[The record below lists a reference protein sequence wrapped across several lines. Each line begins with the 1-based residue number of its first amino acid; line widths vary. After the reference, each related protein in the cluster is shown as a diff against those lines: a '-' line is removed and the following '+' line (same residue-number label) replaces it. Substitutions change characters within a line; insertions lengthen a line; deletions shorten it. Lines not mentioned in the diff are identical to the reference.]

1 MRITGGIHR
10 GRILKVPDGLE
21 VRPTQDRVREALF
34 NILMH
39 DIAGARFL
47 DLFAGS
53 GAVGFEALSRGAAS
67 ATFVEMNARH
77 VSFIRSNAAMLKVS
91 PQIVQADANAYV
103 AGFAGAA
110 FDIAYADPPYAMG
123 EERGFGRMLSALAGR
138 DVVRP
143 GGLFIAE
150 TTARVRIGDVLGWD
164 LCRDREYGKSRLLI
178 WKRHEAPPRSMTD
191 PKGPPAPAGDANMV

>member
-10 GRILKVPDGLE
+10 GRILKVPEGLE

-39 DIAGARFL
+39 DIANARFL

-53 GAVGFEALSRGAAS
+53 GAVGLEALSRGAAS
-67 ATFVEMNARH
+67 ATFVEQSARH
-77 VSFIRSNAAMLKVS
+77 ISFIRTNSAMLKIA
-91 PQIVQADANAYV
+91 PQIVQADAYRYIAD
-103 AGFAGAA
+103 FAGTP

-123 EERGFGRMLSALAGR
+123 EEQGFLGMAATLAER
-138 DVVRP
+138 NVVRP

-150 TTARVRIGDVLGWD
+150 TTSRATLGETPGWD

-178 WKRHEAPPRSMTD
+178 WKRRTVAMRD
-191 PKGPPAPAGDANMV
+191 C

>member
-10 GRILKVPDGLE
+10 GRILSAPDGLD

-53 GAVGFEALSRGAAS
+53 GAVGLEAVSRGAAS
-67 ATFVEMNARH
+67 ATFVEVNPRH
-77 VSFIRSNAAMLKVS
+77 VSFIRSNAAMLKIV
-91 PQIVQADANAYV
+91 PEIVQTDAANFVSAYS
-103 AGFAGAA
+103 GAP
-110 FDIAYADPPYAMG
+110 FDIVYADPPYALG
-123 EERGFGRMLSALAGR
+123 EERGFGGIMESLDSRGILKR
-138 DVVRP
+138 

-150 TTARVRIGDVLGWD
+150 TTCRAEAAEPAGWE

-178 WKRHEAPPRSMTD
+178 WRL
-191 PKGPPAPAGDANMV
+191 APADGI

>member
-10 GRILKVPDGLE
+10 GRILKVPEGIE

-53 GAVGFEALSRGAAS
+53 GAVGLEALSHGAS
-67 ATFVEMNARH
+67 SVTFVEQNARH
-77 VSFIRSNAAMLKVS
+77 VAFIRANAVMLKVA
-91 PQIVQADANAYV
+91 PEIVSADAYLYLSAFS
-103 AGFAGAA
+103 GTP
-110 FDIAYADPPYAMG
+110 FDIAYADPPYALG
-123 EERGFGRMLSALAGR
+123 EERGFAEMLKTLSDR
-138 DVVRP
+138 NVVRP

-150 TTARVRIGDVLGWD
+150 TTSRQNLTDVLGWD
-164 LCRDREYGKSRLLI
+164 LCRDREYGKTRLLI
-178 WKRHEAPPRSMTD
+178 WKRQTLS
-191 PKGPPAPAGDANMV
+191 

>member
-1 MRITGGIHR
+1 MRITGGIYR
-10 GRILKVPDGLE
+10 GRVLKAPDGLE

-53 GAVGFEALSRGAAS
+53 GAVGFEAVSRGAAS
-67 ATFVEMNARH
+67 ATFVEMNPRH
-77 VSFIRSNAAMLKVS
+77 IAFIRSNAELLRLS
-91 PQIVQADANAYV
+91 PEIVQADAFSFISSYS
-103 AGFAGAA
+103 GSP
-110 FDIAYADPPYAMG
+110 FDLVYADPPYALG
-123 EERGFGRMLSALAGR
+123 EERGFGEMMETLAGCGILK
-138 DVVRP
+138 P

-150 TTARVRIGDVLGWD
+150 TTSRAEASELPRWE

-178 WKRHEAPPRSMTD
+178 WRLAS
-191 PKGPPAPAGDANMV
+191 GSVI

>member
-10 GRILKVPDGLE
+10 GRLLKVPEGIE

-53 GAVGFEALSRGAAS
+53 GAVGLEAISRGAAS
-67 ATFVEMNARH
+67 ATFVELNARH
-77 VSFIRSNAAMLKVS
+77 ISFIKANAAMLKLA
-91 PQIVQADANAYV
+91 PQIVQADAYRYISE
-103 AGFAGAA
+103 FAGSP
-110 FDIAYADPPYAMG
+110 FDIAYADPPYALG
-123 EERGFGRMLSALAGR
+123 EEKGFQEMIKALAAR
-138 DVVRP
+138 NVIRP

-150 TTARVRIGDVLGWD
+150 TTCRAAIDETLGWD

-178 WKRHEAPPRSMTD
+178 WKRRAD
-191 PKGPPAPAGDANMV
+191 G